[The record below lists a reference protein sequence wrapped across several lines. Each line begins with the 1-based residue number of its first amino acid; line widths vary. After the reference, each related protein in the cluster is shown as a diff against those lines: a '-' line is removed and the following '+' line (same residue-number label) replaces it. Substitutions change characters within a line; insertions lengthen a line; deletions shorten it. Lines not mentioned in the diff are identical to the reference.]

1 MEEQSTGTPL
11 PSDPEHDASPHTSS
25 PGHIAPTDSVAS
37 SSSESDGEQ
46 GTFVVEQQSTTITRE
61 SDVAAQFSRQLR
73 VIEHKHEVEVND
85 LNKTIE
91 DRDEVIRNLIWRQ
104 EKMHERQEE
113 MHKRQVGIEDLFKK
127 FVNQVFDRIEGIEAR
142 ISQGLG
148 TVEPVALSTPGPAA
162 PIPQDISAPG
172 PSGASLAAA
181 PVPEGP
187 SNDAQSVEGQIAKLK
202 ESMATYSLA
211 VSTVQSNVDT
221 LDARLKTIED
231 KVRNMP
237 PPGMTAW
244 QAWKGEA
251 CSRLGVGKPTDKP
264 ASDIKYKCVQPGCN
278 YRDKCVS
285 LNAYILHV
293 RRHHG
298 VVLNVNPD
306 RSWLPALC

>member
-11 PSDPEHDASPHTSS
+11 PSVPEHDASQHTSS

-73 VIEHKHEVEVND
+73 VIEHKHEVEVSN

-127 FVNQVFDRIEGIEAR
+127 FVNQVFDRIEDIEAR

-148 TVEPVALSTPGPAA
+148 TVGQPVASSTPGPA
-162 PIPQDISAPG
+162 PIPQDR

-181 PVPEGP
+181 PVPDAPTPGP
-187 SNDAQSVEGQIAKLK
+187 SSISQSVEGQIAKLQ
-202 ESMATYSLA
+202 ESIATYSLA
-211 VSTVQSNVDT
+211 VGTVQSNMDT
-221 LDARLKTIED
+221 LDARLK
-231 KVRNMP
+231 
-237 PPGMTAW
+237 
-244 QAWKGEA
+244 
-251 CSRLGVGKPTDKP
+251 
-264 ASDIKYKCVQPGCN
+264 IK
-278 YRDKCVS
+278 
-285 LNAYILHV
+285 
-293 RRHHG
+293 
-298 VVLNVNPD
+298 
-306 RSWLPALC
+306 